1 MNLSAILKNLMG
13 LLQGSSQD
21 LAQEM
26 FMADQ
31 ALISENDAQVFRA
44 LEILVLSAHAAG
56 ITRNAELQ
64 HAPALLEAVQI
75 LRMGGKSL
83 PSDLFADNA

>member
-64 HAPALLEAVQI
+64 HASALLEAVQI

-83 PSDLFADNA
+83 PSDLFADNV